1 MKSTP
6 LTLLALLIVQACLS
20 SSLDKPLPGPMETSI
35 DRAWAKVVEMEK
47 TNPALSGFSKTRP
60 QFSQDEKG
68 LVKATLEFNFN
79 ATPWGKSSVPAAA
92 DKSKPFCYLIV
103 SVWRPNNLPG
113 QPVYTQRE
121 YLIGTEKLEGFV
133 IVSCSDDHLAKELR
147 LIFESEMKKAES
159 KTTSEQ
165 PGADQPATNPADK
178 SPVKDQPSTPTSKV
192 GPR

>member
-1 MKSTP
+1 
-6 LTLLALLIVQACLS
+6 
-20 SSLDKPLPGPMETSI
+20 METSI

-68 LVKATLEFNFN
+68 LVKARLGFNFN
-79 ATPWGKSSVPAAA
+79 ATPWGKTAPTAA
-92 DKSKPFCYLIV
+92 DKSKPFCYLSV
-103 SVWRPNNLPG
+103 LVWRPNNLPG

-133 IVSCSDDHLAKELR
+133 IVYCSDDHLAKELR
-147 LIFESEMKKAES
+147 AIFESEMKKAES
-159 KTTSEQ
+159 RTTSEA
-165 PGADQPATNPADK
+165 GADPPGVKREDKNPATVN
-178 SPVKDQPSTPTSKV
+178 PSTPTPKA